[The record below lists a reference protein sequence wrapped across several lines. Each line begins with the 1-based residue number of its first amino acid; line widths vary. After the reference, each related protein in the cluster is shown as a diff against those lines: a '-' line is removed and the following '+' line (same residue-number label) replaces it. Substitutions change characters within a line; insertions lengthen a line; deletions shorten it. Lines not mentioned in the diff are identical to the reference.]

1 MSCDFGSLCGF
12 SVHFYTVSPCIGQVT
27 HAFLTRPPLSPQSP
41 HRSALTPSSARLACV
56 KRAASVHPEPGSNSL
71 VCSFSFSPLPLSRF
85 PRITVSLSSSFEVL
99 DFGFPFLRL
108 SLGRLRTLFPFPRLR
123 CYTVRF
129 STSSPSAS
137 PSLSDRS
144 ASGFSAPF
152 LKRVYYITTFPDECQ
167 QHFAFFY
174 YFLCMC

>member
-71 VCSFSFSPLPLSRF
+71 LIVLSIDSSAYYLHYCFRVTQIF
-85 PRITVSLSSSFEVL
+85 FEFRSKRSLVSAYLFF
-99 DFGFPFLRL
+99 DF
-108 SLGRLRTLFPFPRLR
+108 R
-123 CYTVRF
+123 CYTVWF
-129 STSSPSAS
+129 SWSPTRSRECRSYSITASSSCQLFFS
-137 PSLSDRS
+137 SFSMFFLS
-144 ASGFSAPF
+144 
-152 LKRVYYITTFPDECQ
+152 
-167 QHFAFFY
+167 
-174 YFLCMC
+174 

>member
-71 VCSFSFSPLPLSRF
+71 LKVCIRSDFSLSYCFLGSQISLR
-85 PRITVSLSSSFEVL
+85 VSLQTFNFRCSVL
-99 DFGFPFLRL
+99 CLPFLLLQMLHCLVFKVPLVALALASAEAIL
-108 SLGRLRTLFPFPRLR
+108 SQLLVFVNTFFNLFQKSCLHLAH
-123 CYTVRF
+123 TKVL
-129 STSSPSAS
+129 TN
-137 PSLSDRS
+137 
-144 ASGFSAPF
+144 GEGG
-152 LKRVYYITTFPDECQ
+152 I
-167 QHFAFFY
+167 
-174 YFLCMC
+174 